1 MAKKKQPKQPFY
13 VEGMTVNEILNISPD
28 QLMKLNKR
36 DISRALRTV
45 SLAANKRVNRLK
57 SKATKTKDGYVP
69 KTKGSQINTS
79 ALNWVTNDGHKR
91 TKFGVKKSSTRNE
104 MLHQLKTIKQFMEM
118 KTSTVKGA
126 TEVRKDIEKRL
137 FGKTRE
143 QAARGVKTK
152 KAKAEVYK
160 RYETMSR
167 EVWSYYRKFLEI
179 KGRDPHSYMSGSET
193 IIELI
198 GQKVVSGASEEESIQ
213 AALDMF
219 KSSYEEEQAEYN
231 ALFNDDDFW
240 TME

>member
-1 MAKKKQPKQPFY
+1 MVKKKTPKQPFY
-13 VEGMTVNEILNISPD
+13 VEGMTVSEILNISPD

-231 ALFNDDDFW
+231 ALFNDNDFW